1 VLPGGR
7 GDGENVFRG
16 KVESLVFVGDAYEGE
31 VRVGGTVLVFRIEP
45 TAAVREGEE
54 IALHFDPRHCTIL
67 MN

>member
-1 VLPGGR
+1 VLTEGR

-16 KVESLVFVGDAYEGE
+16 KVESLVFVGDACEGE
-31 VRVGGTVLVFRIEP
+31 IRIGETMLIFRIDP

-54 IALHFDPRHCTIL
+54 IALQFDPRHCTIL